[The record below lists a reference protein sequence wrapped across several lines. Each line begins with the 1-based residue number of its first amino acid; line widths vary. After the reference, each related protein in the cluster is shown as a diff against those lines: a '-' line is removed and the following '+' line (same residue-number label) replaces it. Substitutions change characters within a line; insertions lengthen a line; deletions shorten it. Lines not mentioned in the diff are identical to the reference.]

1 MSLWDAVWTCK
12 EPNIEGAYN
21 IWSMQELYNDTVD
34 KDEYPDFVGWVWDME
49 RSGTFCKCMRVANI
63 MVLDAIDIVC
73 GECCEYNP
81 DAYDPC
87 AGCPVRAT
95 ADRLWKE
102 QGVEIEHIAQAD

>member
-1 MSLWDAVWTCK
+1 MNAK
-12 EPNIEGAYN
+12 EARE
-21 IWSMQELYNDTVD
+21 
-34 KDEYPDFVGWVWDME
+34 
-49 RSGTFCKCMRVANI
+49 
-63 MVLDAIDIVC
+63 VLDAIDIVC

-102 QGVEIEHIAQAD
+102 QGVEIKHIAQAD